1 MKSKILIVVL
11 CLMSTAAIA
20 ESRGTKSNSHN
31 STSNTSGISKSYAMR
46 DARNAT
52 VSVAAS
58 PSIPSGLPIIRQNG
72 NYGRDPC
79 LSNYKC
85 RAKFY

>member
-1 MKSKILIVVL
+1 MKSKILVVL
-11 CLMSTAAIA
+11 LCVFATAAIA
-20 ESRGTKSNSHN
+20 EPKGARSNAN
-31 STSNTSGISKSYAMR
+31 GSTASSSGISKSYAMR

-52 VSVAAS
+52 VSAATA
-58 PSIPSGLPIIRQNG
+58 PSIPSGLPIIRQDG